1 MSTIQVNSYD
11 PAWSTAIFTH
21 DAVLCLGEATSSVT
35 NVTNDIKQL
44 ANILDL
50 PWQAVYVNSSELPIV
65 EARAQLRGEERGARL
80 RIVID
85 DPSDYIFGPE
95 SVPVFCLQGLNSE
108 SSSTNLPKLIHD
120 KRYLN
125 MLSKMPLHQFI
136 FFIGAAG
143 KNDLGIVHDVAQIAQ
158 TIGNVIITTDQYNR
172 IDLNFSEQLPSLYLW
187 ESSENQFVETLM
199 QLNQSSDY
207 SERFRLRLTNGS
219 GFSVVDLRSC
229 EQPANPIL
237 ERYELIT
244 EYII

>member
-108 SSSTNLPKLIHD
+108 SSSTYGRWKI
-120 KRYLN
+120 
-125 MLSKMPLHQFI
+125 
-136 FFIGAAG
+136 
-143 KNDLGIVHDVAQIAQ
+143 
-158 TIGNVIITTDQYNR
+158 
-172 IDLNFSEQLPSLYLW
+172 
-187 ESSENQFVETLM
+187 
-199 QLNQSSDY
+199 
-207 SERFRLRLTNGS
+207 
-219 GFSVVDLRSC
+219 
-229 EQPANPIL
+229 
-237 ERYELIT
+237 
-244 EYII
+244 